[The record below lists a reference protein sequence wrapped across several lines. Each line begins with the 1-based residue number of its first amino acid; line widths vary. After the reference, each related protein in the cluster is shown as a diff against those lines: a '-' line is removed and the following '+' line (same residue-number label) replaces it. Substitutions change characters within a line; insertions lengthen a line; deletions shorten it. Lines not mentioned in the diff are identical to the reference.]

1 MFGLFKS
8 TDKGPKVIDKVWM
21 SNVAKLK
28 ACRQMLQVDPT
39 CVFITW
45 FEDTRTELII
55 ALQLPPDNT
64 TVLMAENAGIHQV
77 QNGIVAF
84 AEHHPLR
91 AKEEQVFKRLM
102 LTEVNVLSSL
112 DEPFFAQFG
121 GGRIVE
127 VIRKL
132 GMNEDEIIE
141 HSFVNRAIKNA
152 QEKIGKKV
160 VVEKAANSQEKW
172 YQLNVG

>member
-1 MFGLFKS
+1 
-8 TDKGPKVIDKVWM
+8 
-21 SNVAKLK
+21 
-28 ACRQMLQVDPT
+28 MLQVDPT
-39 CVFITW
+39 CVFIAW
-45 FEDTRTELII
+45 FEDTRAELIG
-55 ALQLPPDNT
+55 ALQLSPDNS
-64 TVLMAENAGIHQV
+64 TVLMAENVGIHQI
-77 QNGIVAF
+77 QSRIVAF

-91 AKEEQVFKRLM
+91 SKEEQVFKRLM

-141 HSFVNRAIKNA
+141 HSFVNKAIKNA

-160 VVEKAANSQEKW
+160 VVEKAANSQEEW